1 MHHLRAISLAERFSV
16 QPVSEARLHSWV
28 ICRLC
33 RQDSAG
39 GKKSQHGRSIS
50 SWVEPLRGTEF
61 VRESGIG
68 QPLCIYL
75 NNLQFTIRNNLQLP
89 RFVSSQHS
97 FLRHLISLLLSTTW
111 VPALAAQMLK
121 WEGRINIKKE
131 TQGLV
136 K

>member
-39 GKKSQHGRSIS
+39 GKKSQHGRSMS
-50 SWVEPLRGTEF
+50 NWVEPLRGTEF

-75 NNLQFTIRNNLQLP
+75 KYVKEQFT
-89 RFVSSQHS
+89 
-97 FLRHLISLLLSTTW
+97 
-111 VPALAAQMLK
+111 AAK
-121 WEGRINIKKE
+121 
-131 TQGLV
+131 V
-136 K
+136 C